1 MERNWAFGDKGKGM
15 RNESHLDAGYQRKRK
30 AVERTPEE
38 YKRRS
43 AMVQDL
49 KAVELAAFI
58 TGVPIPAAMMPV
70 VLIFNPPPPKTVG
83 TDGVW
88 VKGQLLN
95 GLIRKGSP
103 EHWYFLATG
112 LSRSAYATS
121 GSVPRRAAYV
131 VDTFPFE
138 PLAFS
143 LRQDTST
150 Q

>member
-1 MERNWAFGDKGKGM
+1 MQSMQKTGGQV
-15 RNESHLDAGYQRKRK
+15 LDHAPWFVACSRRK
-30 AVERTPEE
+30 VLTYIVPLF
-38 YKRRS
+38 
-43 AMVQDL
+43 Q
-49 KAVELAAFI
+49 AVELAAFI

-70 VLIFNPPPPKTVG
+70 VLIFNPPPKTVG

-103 EHWYFLATG
+103 EHWYILATG